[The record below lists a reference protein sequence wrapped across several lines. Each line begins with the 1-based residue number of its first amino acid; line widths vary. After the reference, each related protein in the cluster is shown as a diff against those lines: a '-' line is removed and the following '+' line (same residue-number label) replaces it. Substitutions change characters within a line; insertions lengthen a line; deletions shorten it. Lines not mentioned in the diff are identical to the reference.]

1 MNIFKYAQ
9 SLRRIAA
16 VAVIATIAAS
26 ASYAADD
33 PQLLVEMPVPPDEI
47 VRMDQRANYILDNF
61 WKNCNFKSIFS
72 SKERLDYTMGQFFAL
87 TPLATADT
95 VHIAINRLLA
105 GVERSAPKQLPELAR
120 IAERWTFA
128 DSAEYQSDELYLPFV
143 KAVVDCKK
151 VKGAE
156 RTRFEAQYKVL
167 TSSSVGCTVP
177 DFEFVRPDGTTGH
190 FGEVDAPYILLMF
203 FDPDC
208 ADCRLAKARFSADY
222 AINWLCQKNIL
233 KIVAIYPGEDNDQ
246 WRAEALDMP
255 DTWVKGSCADA
266 DTYFAMPTM
275 PMLYYIDKNHVIQ
288 VKEIKPDNVLKAF
301 QALVR
306 NIVNSAQ
313 SADSDKPAEND
324 GEGQPKSE

>member
-1 MNIFKYAQ
+1 MNIYKYAQ
-9 SLRRIAA
+9 SMRRMATI
-16 VAVIATIAAS
+16 AVIATIAVP
-26 ASYAADD
+26 ASYAAE
-33 PQLLVEMPVPPDEI
+33 PQLLVEMPVPPSEI

-95 VHIAINRLLA
+95 VHIAINRLLT
-105 GVERSAPKQLPELAR
+105 GVEKSAPKQLPELAR
-120 IAERWTFA
+120 IAERWTYA

-156 RTRFEAQYKVL
+156 RARFEAQYTTL

-177 DFEFVRPDGTTGH
+177 DFEFVRPDGSIGH
-190 FGEVDAPYILLMF
+190 FGEVDAPHILLMF

-222 AINWLCQKNIL
+222 AINWLCEKGIL
-233 KIVAIYPGEDNDQ
+233 KIVAIYPGEDSDQ

-255 DTWVKGSCADA
+255 DTWVKGSYADA

-275 PMLYYIDKNHVIQ
+275 PMLYYIDKQHVVQ
-288 VKEIKPDNVLKAF
+288 AKDVKPDNVLKTF

-306 NIVNSAQ
+306 SIVNSAQ
-313 SADSDKPAEND
+313 AADSDKPAGNTDEEQN
-324 GEGQPKSE
+324 KSE

>member
-1 MNIFKYAQ
+1 MNIRKYAH
-9 SLRRIAA
+9 SIRRIAVAAGIA
-16 VAVIATIAAS
+16 VAMSATAA
-26 ASYAADD
+26 AAE
-33 PQLLVEMPVPPDEI
+33 PQMLVEMPTPPDEI

-72 SKERLDYTMGQFFAL
+72 SMERLDYTMGQFFAL

-95 VHIAINRLLA
+95 VHIAINRLLK
-105 GVERSAPKQLPELAR
+105 GVEKSAPKQLPELAR
-120 IAERWTFA
+120 IAERWTYA

-151 VKGAE
+151 VKGAD
-156 RTRFEAQYKVL
+156 RARFEAQYQIL

-177 DFEFVRPDGTTGH
+177 DFEFVRPDGTTGR

-222 AINWLCQKNIL
+222 AINWLCEKDIL
-233 KIVAIYPGEDNDQ
+233 KIVAIYPGEDSDQ

-255 DTWVKGSCADA
+255 DSWVKGSSADA

-275 PMLYYIDKNHVIQ
+275 PMLYYIDKQHIVR
-288 VKEIKPDNVLKAF
+288 VKDIKPDNVLKAF
-301 QALVR
+301 HALVR
-306 NIVNSAQ
+306 SIVNNAQ
-313 SADSDKPAEND
+313 AADSAEPPAEN
-324 GEGQPKSE
+324 GNGQPKSE

>member
-1 MNIFKYAQ
+1 MNISKYTQ
-9 SLRRIAA
+9 SLRRMVTVVAVTAA
-16 VAVIATIAAS
+16 VAST
-26 ASYAADD
+26 SYAANDT
-33 PQLLVEMPVPPDEI
+33 QLLVEMPVPPSKI

-61 WKNCNFKSIFS
+61 WKTCNFKSIFS

-95 VHIAINRLLA
+95 VHIAINRLID

-143 KAVVDCKK
+143 KAVIDCKK

-156 RTRFEAQYKVL
+156 RARFEAQYTML

-177 DFEFVRPDGTTGH
+177 DFKFVRPDGTTGH
-190 FGEVDAPYILLMF
+190 FGEIDAPYILLMF

-233 KIVAIYPGEDNDQ
+233 KIVAIYPGEDCDQ

-255 DTWVKGSCADA
+255 DTWVKGSYADA

-275 PMLYYIDKNHVIQ
+275 PMLYYVDKQHVVQ
-288 VKEIKPDNVLKAF
+288 VKDIKPDNVLKAF

-306 NIVNSAQ
+306 SIVNSVA
-313 SADSDKPAEND
+313 ADSDKSADNTSQE
-324 GEGQPKSE
+324 QPKSE

>member
-1 MNIFKYAQ
+1 MNIYKYTQ
-9 SLRRIAA
+9 NQRRIAA
-16 VAVIATIAAS
+16 IFVFTAVATIASFAS
-26 ASYAADD
+26 NDEKM
-33 PQLLVEMPVPPDEI
+33 LVEMPTPPDEI

-95 VHIAINRLLA
+95 VHIAINRLLT
-105 GVERSAPKQLPELAR
+105 GVKKAAPKQLAELAH
-120 IAERWTFA
+120 IAERWTYA

-151 VKGAE
+151 IKGAE
-156 RTRFEAQYKVL
+156 RARFEAQYTIL
-167 TSSSVGCTVP
+167 TSSSVGCIVP

-190 FGEVDAPYILLMF
+190 FAEVDAPYILLMF

-222 AINWLCQKNIL
+222 SINWLCQKNIL
-233 KIVAIYPGEDNDQ
+233 KIVAIYPGEDCDQ

-255 DTWVKGSCADA
+255 DTWVKGSYADA

-275 PMLYYIDKNHVIQ
+275 PMLYYIDKQHVVQ
-288 VKEIKPDNVLKAF
+288 VKDIKPDNVLKAF
-301 QALVR
+301 QSLVR
-306 NIVNSAQ
+306 SIVNSVA
-313 SADSDKPAEND
+313 ADSDKSADNTNQE
-324 GEGQPKSE
+324 QPKSE